1 MVEIA
6 KLDVA
11 ASRSLVVRLVADLG
25 EVGVVAPSILGL
37 DALLLILGRGPPI

>member
-11 ASRSLVVRLVADLG
+11 ASQSLVVRLVG
-25 EVGVVAPSILGL
+25 QVGVVAPSILGL
-37 DALLLILGRGPPI
+37 IALLLILGRGPPI

>member
-11 ASRSLVVRLVADLG
+11 ASQSLVVRLVA
-25 EVGVVAPSILGL
+25 EVGVVAPAILGL
-37 DALLLILGRGPPI
+37 IALLLILGRGPPI